1 MNDDQPE
8 TYYDLDPTVRGRA
21 AGLFEAARMLDIKA
35 EFHNDELDS
44 TKNEDHHRAA
54 RNTAANMAENIRRE
68 AINTILDPQSSR
80 YYHDD
85 KDRAESD

>member
-1 MNDDQPE
+1 MTDDQPE

-21 AGLFEAARMLDIKA
+21 AGLFDAARMLDIKA

-44 TKNEDHHRAA
+44 TKNVDHHRAA
-54 RNTAANMAENIRRE
+54 RNTAANMAENVRRE
-68 AINTILDPQSSR
+68 AIDTILAPTSSR

-85 KDRAESD
+85 KAREEDD